1 MIPARTLLAAALVAG
16 SGLGAS
22 GPVSG
27 QTIPSSYRFIE
38 KAQETSIFWG
48 AIALSQ
54 GSLDLGPKS
63 GSFMGARYSVEAS
76 GPLFIQGL
84 LTWLPTRRDV
94 IDPRRVPGD
103 RKIGETDVQLLMAD
117 VRLDFSLTGRRT
129 WNRITP
135 HLFVGG
141 GIAMDLAGQGE
152 FAEVLLPEDLFEF
165 GTAFTTTSGAGFR
178 MALSS
183 RLMLHGEAG
192 LTLWKLNT
200 PDGFDDPAKRIEDA
214 AGETE
219 PVVQSEWARGYGLS
233 LSLGWRF

>member
-1 MIPARTLLAAALVAG
+1 MIRVRTLLAAALVAG
-16 SGLGAS
+16 PGLGAS
-22 GPVSG
+22 GSVVG

-48 AIALSQ
+48 TMALSQ

-63 GSFMGARYSVEAS
+63 GPFVGARYSVEAS

-129 WNRITP
+129 WKRITP

-141 GIAMDLAGQGE
+141 GIAMDLSGQGE

-178 MALSS
+178 IAMGS

-200 PDGFDDPAKRIEDA
+200 PDGFDDPAKRIVDDE
-214 AGETE
+214 GEAE